1 MRTRNNGN
9 AGRVGM
15 YLDTHTRNRLNKL
28 KADLTLETG
37 KTMSQDDVIVILL
50 NHFAKTAPMRPE
62 RVLELVG

>member
-1 MRTRNNGN
+1 MRTSNNSN

-37 KTMSQDDVIVILL
+37 KMMSQDDVIVILL
-50 NHFAKTAPMRPE
+50 NHFAATAPKHPDS
-62 RVLELVG
+62 VLQLAR